1 MDAETKP
8 ATLVISFTYT
18 QQTKKIVDVMA
29 DVLREPRHRHDR
41 GRHRAHRP
49 PLRREFPAI
58 PHAEAV
64 SRSARNGPGGAA
76 TQARPDRHS
85 RRHHRTGIRSGMPRG
100 PDLVAVHR
108 DIPIRSFWPFRD
120 RTLAITRTNPAF
132 LGRFFRAADDGG
144 GPGNRQGGKRR
155 PT

>member
-18 QQTKKIVDVMA
+18 QQTKKMVGAMA
-29 DVLREPRHRHDR
+29 KVLRGRDIDVTVAAIELTDPRYAASFQQFRMPKPYR
-41 GRHRAHRP
+41 EVIGMVPAE
-49 PLRREFPAI
+49 LRRKPAQIDI
-58 PHAEAV
+58 PDVITARAYDLVCLGAPTWWLSTET
-64 SRSARNGPGGAA
+64 SQSARSG
-76 TQARPDRHS
+76 
-85 RRHHRTGIRSGMPRG
+85 RSET
-100 PDLVAVHR
+100 A
-108 DIPIRSFWPFRD
+108 
-120 RTLAITRTNPAF
+120 LAITRTNPAF

>member
-18 QQTKKIVDVMA
+18 QQTKKMVGAMA
-29 DVLREPRHRHDR
+29 KVLRGRDIDVTVAAIEP
-41 GRHRAHRP
+41 HRP
-49 PLRREFPAI
+49 PLRREFSAI

-64 SRSARNGPGGAA
+64 SRSDRNGPGGAA
-76 TQARPDRHS
+76 TQARPDRHP

-120 RTLAITRTNPAF
+120 RALAITRTNPAF